1 MFCPNCGA
9 SVDGRFCQ
17 KCGSAVGAAPAS
29 SGFTAAPP
37 VASPPV
43 PSAGASPI
51 VPAPAVNA
59 GLTENAAG
67 ALCYLFGLI
76 TGVIFLAMAP
86 YNQNPRIRFNAFQ
99 SIFFHV
105 AFIVAWMV
113 EWVVFMV
120 LAMVLPYGLAAM
132 LSLLSLVLWFGG
144 VLIWLLLMWKAYQ
157 GQSFSLPIIGDIARK
172 QAGA

>member
-9 SVDGRFCQ
+9 SVEGRFCQ
-17 KCGSAVGAAPAS
+17 KCGSAVGEAGTS
-29 SGFTAAPP
+29 SGYTPAPP
-37 VASPPV
+37 VAGV
-43 PSAGASPI
+43 GASPI
-51 VPAPAVNA
+51 LPAPAINA

-76 TGVIFLAMAP
+76 TGVIFLVMAP
-86 YNQNPRIRFNAFQ
+86 YNQNPRIRFHAFQ

-120 LAMVLPYGLAAM
+120 LAMVLPYGLSAM

-157 GQSFSLPIIGDIARK
+157 GQSFSLPVIGNIARK

>member
-17 KCGSAVGAAPAS
+17 KCGSAVGEAGAS
-29 SGFTAAPP
+29 SGYAAAPP
-37 VASPPV
+37 VAV
-43 PSAGASPI
+43 GASPMI
-51 VPAPAVNA
+51 PAPAVNA

-67 ALCYLFGLI
+67 ALCYLIGLI
-76 TGVIFLAMAP
+76 TGVIFLALAP
-86 YNQNPRIRFNAFQ
+86 YNQNPRIRFHAFQ

-120 LAMVLPYGLAAM
+120 LAMILPYGLSAM

-144 VLIWLLLMWKAYQ
+144 VLVWLLLMWKAYQ
-157 GQSFSLPIIGDIARK
+157 GQPFSLPIIGNIARK